1 MEMKSI
7 IFLIFFVFITSCS
20 SSSTLNDKIKIYKKF
35 NEVSKI
41 TPIKLLKRKELE
53 YLNYPLIEIQTNG
66 ILKQALMLPISRR
79 SNYVNYWS
87 GSGQSITM
95 NGFIVSKTNGINI
108 DLLSVELNKNSPLL
122 NEKEPKLWPSNG
134 TRKHSYLN
142 HLNEINN
149 ISFKCIFFPVEKE
162 KIVIVEIE
170 YELIKI
176 NEQCL
181 NDEILFNNK

>member
-1 MEMKSI
+1 
-7 IFLIFFVFITSCS
+7 
-20 SSSTLNDKIKIYKKF
+20 
-35 NEVSKI
+35 
-41 TPIKLLKRKELE
+41 
-53 YLNYPLIEIQTNG
+53 
-66 ILKQALMLPISRR
+66 
-79 SNYVNYWS
+79 
-87 GSGQSITM
+87 M

-149 ISFKCIFFPVEKE
+149 ISFKCNFFPVEKE

-181 NDEILFNNK
+181 NDEILFNNKYWVDNYGFIWKSNQWLNKDVIAKVSIIKSIKEF